1 MGFFEKNL
9 ALLKAKDT
17 DLAERVEGLGKRD
30 PFPVDSAGNGEPTIK
45 LRGIA
50 LHSFRDPSREGEN
63 WAGRAALENDL
74 PRSGK
79 VTVLGFGLGYHLKGL
94 AVRGIEGTVIEPDL
108 ELFAGALKHLDLS
121 EVLEKFRIMAGPH
134 VDSIRRRHSDLLLGT
149 VLSHSPSLRLHPDT
163 LGSLRSYGEDLK
175 LARGGGIKVL
185 LVNPIYGGSLPV
197 ARYCASALR
206 NMGHLVTVFAAE
218 AFSAPMDFAV
228 NYRFEKCRN
237 AFRNELAAMVS
248 RGVELMAKETRP
260 DLVLALAQ
268 APLVSESLAR
278 LKAMDIPTAFWFV
291 EDFRVLTYWRD
302 IAPHYRYFFG
312 IQKDDFKR
320 ELSSIGV
327 SRYSYLPMAAAPR
340 VHSPME
346 LSAEEMEEFGSPLS
360 FVGAGYYNRCNLF
373 RGLTDYPFRIWGSDW
388 PLSPPLD
395 RLIQRNG
402 ARIDTE
408 SCVRIFNASDIN
420 LNLHSSL
427 GHEGVVPDGDFVN
440 PRTFEIASCGAFQL
454 VDRRSLMGELF
465 DAGEMELFGD
475 LPELREKIDHYLS
488 KPEERSRFAEQGRKR
503 VLAEHTYEKRMEE
516 LLATVLAEDTELSGR
531 LRLRGDERSRRNEEI
546 DRQEGLRDL
555 LDRLPDGKA
564 PTLEGIY
571 GALNKGEG
579 ELSRA
584 ERIFLALKNVE
595 LKLD

>member
-1 MGFFEKNL
+1 
-9 ALLKAKDT
+9 
-17 DLAERVEGLGKRD
+17 
-30 PFPVDSAGNGEPTIK
+30 
-45 LRGIA
+45 
-50 LHSFRDPSREGEN
+50 
-63 WAGRAALENDL
+63 
-74 PRSGK
+74 
-79 VTVLGFGLGYHLKGL
+79 
-94 AVRGIEGTVIEPDL
+94 
-108 ELFAGALKHLDLS
+108 
-121 EVLEKFRIMAGPH
+121 
-134 VDSIRRRHSDLLLGT
+134 
-149 VLSHSPSLRLHPDT
+149 
-163 LGSLRSYGEDLK
+163 
-175 LARGGGIKVL
+175 
-185 LVNPIYGGSLPV
+185 
-197 ARYCASALR
+197 
-206 NMGHLVTVFAAE
+206 
-218 AFSAPMDFAV
+218 MDFVA
-228 NYRFEKCRN
+228 NYRFEKCRK
-237 AFRNELAAMVS
+237 AFRNDLAAMVS

-268 APLVSESLAR
+268 APLASESLAR

-327 SRYSYLPMAAAPR
+327 SRYSYLPMAASPQVHAPLA
-340 VHSPME
+340 
-346 LSAEEMEEFGSPLS
+346 LSAEELEEFGSPLS

-373 RGLTDYPFRIWGSDW
+373 RGLTDYPFKIWGSDW

-395 RLIQRNG
+395 RLIQRKG

-408 SCVRIFNASDIN
+408 TSVRIFNASDIN

-427 GHEGVVPDGDFVN
+427 SHEGVVPDGDFVN

-465 DAGEMELFGD
+465 AAGEMELFGD
-475 LPELREKIDHYLS
+475 LPELRDRIDYYLAC
-488 KPEERSRFAEQGRKR
+488 PEERARLATMGRKR

-516 LLATVLAEDTELSGR
+516 LLATILADNMELSEK
-531 LRLRGDERSRRNEEI
+531 LRLRRDERSRLHEDI
-546 DRQEGLRDL
+546 DRQEGLREL
-555 LDRLPDGKA
+555 LDRLPDGQA

-571 GALNKGEG
+571 GALNSGEG

-584 ERIFLALKNVE
+584 ERIFLAVKNVE

>member
-1 MGFFEKNL
+1 MGYFEKNL
-9 ALLKAKDT
+9 ALLKAKDSE
-17 DLAERVEGLGKRD
+17 LAERVEELGKRD
-30 PFPVDSAGNGEPTIK
+30 PLPVDYAVNGEPTIR

-50 LHSFRDPSREGEN
+50 LHSFRDPSREGDK
-63 WAGRAALENDL
+63 WAGRVAFENDL

-94 AVRGIEGTVIEPDL
+94 AKQGIEGTVIEPDL
-108 ELFAGALKHLDLS
+108 GLFVSALKHLDLS
-121 EVLEKFRIMAGPH
+121 EVLENFRIVAGVPA
-134 VDSIRRRHSDLLLGT
+134 DGIRRGRSDLLQRT
-149 VLSHSPSLRLHPDT
+149 ILSHLPSLRLHPDA
-163 LGSLRSYGEDLK
+163 LGRLSSFGEGLK
-175 LARGGGIKVL
+175 SARGGGIKVL

-206 NMGHLVTVFAAE
+206 RMGHLVTVFASE
-218 AFSAPMDFAV
+218 AFSAGMDFAV
-228 NYRFEKCRN
+228 NYRFGKCRS
-237 AFRNELAAMVS
+237 AFRNDLAEMIS
-248 RGVELMAKETRP
+248 RSVELMAKESRP

-278 LKAMDIPTAFWFV
+278 LNAMDIPTAFWFV
-291 EDFRVLTYWRD
+291 EDYRVLTYWRD

-327 SRYSYLPMAAAPR
+327 SRYSYLPMAAAPQ

-373 RGLTDYPFRIWGSDW
+373 RGLTDYPFKIWGSDW

-408 SCVRIFNASDIN
+408 ECVRIFNASHIN

-427 GHEGVVPDGDFVN
+427 SHDGVVPEGDFVN

-454 VDRRSLMGELF
+454 VDRRSLMDELF
-465 DAGEMELFGD
+465 DAGEMELFSD
-475 LPELREKIDHYLS
+475 LPELRERIDHYLS

-516 LLATVLAEDTELSGR
+516 LLATILADDTELSER
-531 LRLRGDERSRRNEEI
+531 LRQRGDERFRLHEEI

-555 LDRLPDGKA
+555 LDRIPKGQA

-579 ELSRA
+579 KLSRA
-584 ERIFLALKNVE
+584 ERIFLAVKNVE